1 MNQNI
6 KHIIE
11 VHQDKIYKTCLG
23 FTGNSEEAKDLLQE
37 VCINLWLGLEKF
49 RKDANISTWIYRVTV
64 NTCLMYKR
72 KKKVD
77 TVALSAIEELS
88 TKIPD
93 NSTAD
98 NKAKLLQQFITELPE
113 KERIII
119 ILYLEN
125 LSYEEI
131 GEVTG
136 ISTNYIG
143 VKINRI
149 KKLLTKKFNDYGR
162 FKSDME

>member
-1 MNQNI
+1 MSQNI

-11 VHQDKIYKTCLG
+11 LHQDKIYKTCLG

-49 RKDANISTWIYRVTV
+49 RKDATMSTWIYRVTV

-77 TVALSAIEELS
+77 TVALSAIQELPIS
-88 TKIPD
+88 VSD
-93 NSTAD
+93 NATVD
-98 NKAKLLQQFITELPE
+98 KEVKLLQQFISALPE

-131 GEVTG
+131 AEVTG

-149 KKLLTKKFNDYGR
+149 KKLLTKKFKEYG
-162 FKSDME
+162 KA